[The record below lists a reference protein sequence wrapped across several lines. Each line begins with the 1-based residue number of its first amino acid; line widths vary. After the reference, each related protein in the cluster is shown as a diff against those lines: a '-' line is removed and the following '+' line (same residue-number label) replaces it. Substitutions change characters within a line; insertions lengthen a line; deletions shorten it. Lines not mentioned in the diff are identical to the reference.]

1 MQLKKNKTKRT
12 SSNGSEAS
20 LTGIPVLLL
29 TACTIFKMLS
39 LTVLGLIPL
48 IYNILERTLL
58 INLFILQT
66 IVQK

>member
-48 IYNILERTLL
+48 IYNKEDGLYYLL
-58 INLFILQT
+58 YPFM
-66 IVQK
+66 V